1 MVQYNANPSFM
12 SGSGSGS
19 GLGFLVRRQRSAVS
33 PFRGFLIFGWNMTFL
48 NASVGDVVIMQEGEN
63 PTYTTGST
71 APIRVKRPQPY
82 NVENLII
89 RVSLPAV
96 PPTHRPDQL
105 DLSLNGESFHSSSC

>member
-1 MVQYNANPSFM
+1 MVQYNANPSVM

-63 PTYTTGST
+63 RPT
-71 APIRVKRPQPY
+71 
-82 NVENLII
+82 
-89 RVSLPAV
+89 
-96 PPTHRPDQL
+96 QL
-105 DLSLNGESFHSSSC
+105 VLLHPFASNDLSPITSKT

>member
-1 MVQYNANPSFM
+1 
-12 SGSGSGS
+12 
-19 GLGFLVRRQRSAVS
+19 
-33 PFRGFLIFGWNMTFL
+33 MTFL